1 MPTKEKVIMNRDES
15 AACLAPEPIF
25 PCAAQNAPEQK
36 GFTLVELII
45 VIAIL
50 LALALIAIPTF
61 NIFKDK
67 ARSVRAMEEIRGL
80 EQAIY
85 ASAIDKGVLPDSLAT
100 IGQDNMLDPWGNPYV
115 YVPNVAGGVG
125 RWGIAGPMNDDFD
138 LYSHGADGHSE
149 ADPTTSPTELTNAD
163 DIVRAEDGAWVGL
176 GADY

>member
-1 MPTKEKVIMNRDES
+1 MNRDES
-15 AACLAPEPIF
+15 AACLAPEPTF
-25 PCAAQNAPEQK
+25 PCDAQHAPVQK
-36 GFTLVELII
+36 GFTLVELIM

-61 NIFKDK
+61 SMFKDK

-100 IGQDNMLDPWGNPYV
+100 IGQNNVLDPWGNPYV

-125 RWGIAGPMNDDFD
+125 RWGMAGPLNDDFD
-138 LYSHGADGHSE
+138 LYSHGADGHS
-149 ADPTTSPTELTNAD
+149 DPDHTALPTAALNAD
-163 DIVRAEDGAWVGL
+163 DIIRAENGAWVGES
-176 GADY
+176 ANF